1 MKIDNSSFVGVE
13 QFRYLGTTIGNQN
26 SIQKEIKSSL
36 SSRTVCCHSVQNPL
50 PSTLLPKNIKIKIFR
65 TAVLPIVLYG
75 YETWSLTLR
84 EERRPRVF
92 ENRVLRR
99 IFGPKRN

>member
-1 MKIDNSSFVGVE
+1 VKIDNSSFVGVE